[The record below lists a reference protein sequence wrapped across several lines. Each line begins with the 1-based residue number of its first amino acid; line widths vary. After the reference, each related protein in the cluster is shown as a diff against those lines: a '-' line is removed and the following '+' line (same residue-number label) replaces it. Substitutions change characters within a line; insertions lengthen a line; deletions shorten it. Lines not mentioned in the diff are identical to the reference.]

1 MGLARRGEQRT
12 GAPATAKEGRGRL
25 DAPAFGDRTGFLR
38 ERKALCT
45 VVTVTVSFRIVQF
58 CFTQIKK
65 TTFDTV
71 LFTQIKKSTFE
82 ILFIPFAGKAQIVLK
97 EKKQKKKF
105 SEPDFLRS

>member
-45 VVTVTVSFRIVQF
+45 VVTVTV
-58 CFTQIKK
+58 
-65 TTFDTV
+65 
-71 LFTQIKKSTFE
+71 LFKSNAFE
-82 ILFIPFAGKAQIVLK
+82 FIFILFAGEGWMDGEIVLK

>member
-58 CFTQIKK
+58 Y
-65 TTFDTV
+65 
-71 LFTQIKKSTFE
+71 FTQIKKSTFDTV
-82 ILFIPFAGKAQIVLK
+82 LFHTN
-97 EKKQKKKF
+97 KKINV
-105 SEPDFLRS
+105 

>member
-58 CFTQIKK
+58 CFTQIKNQRLIQ
-65 TTFDTV
+65 FC
-71 LFTQIKKSTFE
+71 FTQIKKSTFE
-82 ILFIPFAGKAQIVLK
+82 IIFIPFAGDGCM
-97 EKKQKKKF
+97 EK
-105 SEPDFLRS
+105 S